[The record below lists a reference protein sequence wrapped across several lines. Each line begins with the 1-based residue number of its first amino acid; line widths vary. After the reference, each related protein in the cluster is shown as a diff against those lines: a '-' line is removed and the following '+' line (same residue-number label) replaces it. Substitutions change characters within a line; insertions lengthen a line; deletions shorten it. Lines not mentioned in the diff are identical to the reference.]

1 MRVLRPVLLRAAPIT
16 NQICTKEGVM
26 YIYVFVYVILSIV
39 SLYGI
44 YFNSD
49 KTVFI
54 LLTYFSFMSL
64 SVVGFFNEMVDG
76 SGDNRMKKLSPEYL
90 ESKIITKFQI
100 LIIHFLLC
108 MSLLFIRV
116 LEYHSGIVDL
126 GIFYNLA
133 IYGVL
138 PFGMLCFS
146 IIIWRIM

>member
-1 MRVLRPVLLRAAPIT
+1 MRVLRLFLLRAAPIT
-16 NQICTKEGVM
+16 NQICTKDGVM
-26 YIYVFVYVILSIV
+26 YIYVSVYVILSII
-39 SLYGI
+39 SLYGM

-54 LLTYFSFMSL
+54 LLTYFSFISL
-64 SVVGFFNEMVDG
+64 LVVGFFNEMVDG
-76 SGDNRMKKLSPEYL
+76 SGNNRMKNLSPEYL
-90 ESKIITKFQI
+90 ESKISTRFQI
-100 LIIHFLLC
+100 LIIPFLLC

-116 LEYHSGIVDL
+116 WEYHSGIVDF

-133 IYGVL
+133 IYGIL